1 MDDVMQV
8 FAGLALA
15 AKASDIVAEQ
25 LDGGSAAIL
34 HADELTELRVSLRG
48 AQPLPVLTSPDV
60 QGVVIS
66 NAARFHVLQVSD

>member
-1 MDDVMQV
+1 MYDVMEV
-8 FAGLALA
+8 PAGLALPTEA
-15 AKASDIVAEQ
+15 RDIVAEQ

-34 HADELTELRVSLRG
+34 HADELAELRVRLRG

-66 NAARFHVLQVSD
+66 YAARFHE

>member
-8 FAGLALA
+8 PAWLALPT
-15 AKASDIVAEQ
+15 KARQVVAEQ

-34 HADELTELRVSLRG
+34 HADELADLRVRLRG

-60 QGVVIS
+60 QGIVVS
-66 NAARFHVLQVSD
+66 NAARFHVKRISD